1 MFVLWSTGKLIGGK
15 AGREGERKRR
25 GEEGGRKGGR
35 ARKEIV
41 QICNWVL

>member
-1 MFVLWSTGKLIGGK
+1 MFVLWSTGKLMGGK

-25 GEEGGRKGGR
+25 GEEGGR